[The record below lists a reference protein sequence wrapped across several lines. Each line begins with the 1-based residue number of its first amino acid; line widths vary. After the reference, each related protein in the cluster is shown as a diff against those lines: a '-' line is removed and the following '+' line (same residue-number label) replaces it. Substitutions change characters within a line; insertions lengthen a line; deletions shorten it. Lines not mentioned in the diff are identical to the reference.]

1 LADLISRLIYPGRH
15 GTISDAPGVLAAI
28 GCSLAAGLAAGGS
41 GAVNLVFELAGR
53 TDSPARVVA
62 AIDET
67 SNAGPSLLS
76 SAATPQRRPTSLRRA
91 FHRNFCGNFLQRLRA
106 CAAGLP
112 VQPAEPAAVGLTT
125 TQS

>member
-15 GTISDAPGVLAAI
+15 GAISDAPGVLAAI

-76 SAATPQRRPTSLRRA
+76 SAATPTAIVATSISSQFLREFFA
-91 FHRNFCGNFLQRLRA
+91 
-106 CAAGLP
+106 
-112 VQPAEPAAVGLTT
+112 
-125 TQS
+125 